1 MREEK
6 TAESTPAESV
16 EPENASAEV
25 AGVATPEP
33 GPETTAD
40 EPETEAKDE
49 ASSTGMAA
57 PAQKLSR
64 EELMDQLYQQWH
76 TELSENAERAGG
88 SSRNTGSIDLTHAH
102 PTGAAQLYS
111 HTATRISLLVRE
123 RNAQN
128 QAKRQLSILKDTVAA
143 MAEQYGHAP
152 VSLAIGSFTWTELP
166 EAYNSELW
174 ADSYDLTGELRLEPD
189 IANTAVV
196 QPVDGS
202 AQPLVD
208 SAAAAQESARGT
220 SPEIQE
226 AKTVTVPGLY
236 QQVRIQWRTDGDADL
251 QLSDKLDI
259 NPQVIRALRNNGGSP
274 EIISELRQLN
284 SQGVGAEQISQRLIA
299 LCQAYL
305 PGFAYESKTV
315 LGCFARPEKT
325 MLADLEAM
333 EPYIRTSGV
342 MFALAG
348 DEESRKLTSAPLL
361 PGLAED
367 RDPAVERGAGDLDV
381 RELDA
386 VEAVA
391 SGRSIVLDCP
401 PGSSRYAT
409 IASICADAAASGRS
423 VIVIPARASS
433 GQTLRTELE
442 NINLGELVADFSDVA
457 AVPMRLRTG
466 MRLAKPE
473 LDTDQ
478 TLRIREKLVASR
490 RELTQFVDQ
499 LHHTHADWGVSVHDL
514 LEKLAALTAD
524 PKGPRTRVRFAE
536 DTLRQ
541 LASDFTGVLTELNKA
556 AELGIFDPDAGPSAW
571 DGAEIADVETAQEAL
586 QQAQQLV
593 EVVPATVAQ
602 AFRAATET
610 GLRQAETMAEWFEQ
624 VEVLDGISD
633 SLDVFSP
640 QIFETS
646 PLNMAA
652 ATATRKWRE
661 AEGIKMSGGER
672 RRYRRQAQDL
682 VLPGVAPSNL
692 HEALLDANRRR
703 EVWAR
708 YTEQGGWPTLPD
720 GMAQIRE
727 NRAAVESEL
736 VELSAKLGG
745 RDLVELPFDQL
756 QSLLTGLIADADKL
770 SDLPERNSVLASLRA
785 QGLADFVLEMQLHP
799 ESDLA
804 AELELAYHSSLFE
817 RLIAASPLLAKLTPR
832 DLQTKLDTLREL
844 DRQHVAALS
853 GPVLTAVINTA
864 RTTMQ
869 SRRADTLKMDQLL
882 AKHATGVLRDVIA
895 TYARLAQVARPVWIV
910 PPTVTAEFI
919 PPMPWA
925 DLVIVEATD
934 AKSVAAMISP
944 MMRGR
949 QAVVVGDTR
958 RRSAGSAAELDVIGQ
973 FAQVL
978 PVCELP
984 TVRAM
989 HAEMSARAL
998 MAHGYADVLD
1008 GVPGLPRRDAT
1019 RLVQVDGRGIPP
1031 SGSDAVESTKV
1042 EVDAVVEEVIN
1053 HAISRPDETLAV
1065 VTISA
1070 THAQRVREALYK
1082 AAENST
1088 DITRLFRKDDGEPL
1102 LVADISQVAGLRR
1115 DHTILS
1121 VGFGKTV
1128 HGRVLHSFG
1137 QLAEPAGLAG
1147 LIDAVESARDTLT
1160 VVSALGPGEI
1170 DAQRVSTPGPQ
1181 LLAEL
1186 IERAAG
1192 AETVA
1197 EPVETAA
1204 EPAPLLADLAKR
1216 LADAGWQTR
1225 ADYGYP
1231 GTFRIP
1237 LVAGHPDI
1245 PGTWAVAIL
1254 LDDPEYVAQKS
1265 IRRRDRFRFTGLR
1278 ERGWRV
1284 YQTFSTSLFID
1295 PMGQADAVIALLEDA
1310 LISARP
1316 PAPVQVPEISDVDW
1330 GTELLNDIS
1339 NEHAASGVMP
1349 ALNDDG
1355 TLKGSDPQ
1363 LAQAEPDSADA
1374 EIAATESAPPRERDL
1389 ASRPPLTPGLQ
1400 LAAYSDDQLD
1410 DMLAWIASDNV
1421 PRSEPELV
1429 EELRAELDLQRR
1441 GAQIYA
1447 VLRNVVR
1454 RSGLAHS
1461 LDYQDG
1467 AELDTEPEP
1476 ETAPEPEA
1484 E

>member
-1 MREEK
+1 MRGEK
-6 TAESTPAESV
+6 AAESAAAENTEPENVSAEVDAASTDEPNSESASAEAETSSAEQLNESEQPTAESESVPAE
-16 EPENASAEV
+16 P
-25 AGVATPEP
+25 
-33 GPETTAD
+33 
-40 EPETEAKDE
+40 K
-49 ASSTGMAA
+49 
-57 PAQKLSR
+57 QKLSR
-64 EELMDQLYQQWH
+64 EQLIDQLYRQWH
-76 TELSENAERAGG
+76 TELAEKAENAGGG
-88 SSRNTGSIDLTHAH
+88 SGRNTGSIDLTHAH

-111 HTATRISLLVRE
+111 HAPTRISLLVRE

-128 QAKRQLSILKDTVAA
+128 QAKRQLSVLKETVSA
-143 MAEQYGHAP
+143 MAEKYGHAP
-152 VSLAIGSFTWTELP
+152 VSLAQGAFTWTELP
-166 EAYNSELW
+166 ETKDPELW
-174 ADSYDLTGELRLEPD
+174 ADSYDLTGELRLDPD
-189 IANTAVV
+189 MANTSVH
-196 QPVDGS
+196 QPVIDPH
-202 AQPLVD
+202 QPPAEATATPD
-208 SAAAAQESARGT
+208 A
-220 SPEIQE
+220 EIQE
-226 AKTVTVPGLY
+226 AKIVTVPGLF
-236 QQVRIQWRTDGDADL
+236 QQVRIKWRADGDADL
-251 QLSDKLDI
+251 QLSDKVDI
-259 NPQVIRALRNNGGSP
+259 NPQFIQALRSNGGSP
-274 EIISELRQLN
+274 EVISELRHLN
-284 SQGVGAEQISQRLIA
+284 SQGTDSAQILPRLIA
-299 LCQAYL
+299 LGQAHL
-305 PGFAYESKTV
+305 PGFSYDSKAV

-342 MFALAG
+342 MVALAG
-348 DEESRKLTSAPLL
+348 DEDSRKLTSAPLL
-361 PGLAED
+361 PGLVED

-381 RELDA
+381 GELDA

-401 PGSSRYAT
+401 PGAARYAT
-409 IASICADAAASGRS
+409 LASICADAAASGRS
-423 VIVIPARASS
+423 VVVIPARASS
-433 GQTLRTELE
+433 GQTLRAELE
-442 NINLGELVADFSDVA
+442 NINLGDLVADFSDVA

-478 TLRIREKLVASR
+478 TLRVREKLVEVR
-490 RELTQFVDQ
+490 RELADFVEQ
-499 LHHTHADWGVSVHDL
+499 LHQTHEDWGVSVHDL

-524 PKGPRTRVRFAE
+524 PTGPRTRVRFSKE
-536 DTLRQ
+536 TLQQ
-541 LASDFTGVLTELNKA
+541 LSGGFDEVLGDLNQA
-556 AELGIFDPDAGPSAW
+556 AELGIFDSDVAISAW
-571 DGAEIADVETAQEAL
+571 DGAEITDAEAGQDAL
-586 QQAQQLV
+586 EQAQRLV
-593 EVVPATVAQ
+593 KVVPATVAQ
-602 AFRAATET
+602 AYRAAGET
-610 GLRQAETMAEWFEQ
+610 GLRQAQTMAEWFEQ
-624 VEVLDGISD
+624 VDVLDGISD
-633 SLDVFSP
+633 SLDVFLP

-661 AEGIKMSGGER
+661 AEGIKMSGGDR

-692 HEALLDANRRR
+692 HEELLKADRRR

-727 NRAAVESEL
+727 NRVAVESEL
-736 VELSAKLGG
+736 QELAEKLGN
-745 RDLVELPFDQL
+745 RDLLNLPFDQL
-756 QSLLTGLIADADKL
+756 LNLLGGLISDADQL
-770 SDLPERNSVLASLRA
+770 AELPERNAILATLREH
-785 QGLADFVLEMQLHP
+785 GLADFVVDMQLHP
-799 ESDLA
+799 ESELA
-804 AELELAYHSSLFE
+804 AELELSYYSSLFE
-817 RLIAASPLLAKLTPR
+817 RLIASSPLLAKLTPR
-832 DLQTKLDTLREL
+832 DIQDKLVELREL
-844 DRQHVAALS
+844 DRRHVETLS

-864 RTTMQ
+864 RATMQ
-869 SRRADTLKMDQLL
+869 ARRADTLKMDQLL
-882 AKHATGVLRDVIA
+882 AKYSTGVLRDVIA
-895 TYARLAQVARPVWIV
+895 TYARLTQVARPVWIV

-934 AKSVAAMISP
+934 SDSVAAMISP

-958 RRSAGSAAELDVIGQ
+958 RRSAGNSEKLDVIGQ

-998 MAHGYADVLD
+998 MTHGYADVLD
-1008 GVPGLPRRDAT
+1008 GIPSLPRRGET

-1031 SGSDAVESTKV
+1031 AGSDAVESTKT

-1065 VTISA
+1065 VTISP
-1070 THAQRVREALYK
+1070 THAQRVRESLRK
-1082 AAENST
+1082 AAEEST
-1088 DITRLFRKDDGEPL
+1088 DIARLARKDSSEPL
-1102 LVADISQVAGLRR
+1102 LVADISQVTGLRR

-1147 LIDAVESARDTLT
+1147 LIDAVESARNSLT
-1160 VVSALGPGEI
+1160 VISALGPGEI
-1170 DAQRVSTPGPQ
+1170 DAERVSTPGPQ

-1186 IERAAG
+1186 IDRCAGSETTADSAAIG
-1192 AETVA
+1192 DEIS
-1197 EPVETAA
+1197 
-1204 EPAPLLADLAKR
+1204 PLLADLAKR
-1216 LADAGWQTR
+1216 LGDAGWQTC
-1225 ADYGYP
+1225 ANYGYP

-1254 LDDPEYVAQKS
+1254 VDNPEYVAQKS
-1265 IRRRDRFRFTGLR
+1265 LRRRDRFRFAGLS

-1284 YQTFSTSLFID
+1284 YQTYSTSLFID

-1310 LISARP
+1310 LIAARP
-1316 PAPVQVPEISDVDW
+1316 PAPIQVPEISEGDW
-1330 GTELLNDIS
+1330 GQELLNDIS

-1349 ALNDDG
+1349 ALNEDG
-1355 TLKGSDPQ
+1355 TLKGSTPEEDAADVAPT
-1363 LAQAEPDSADA
+1363 AADA
-1374 EIAATESAPPRERDL
+1374 APAEPRERDM
-1389 ASRPPLTPGLQ
+1389 ASRPQITSGLQ
-1400 LAAYSDDQLD
+1400 LAAYTDDQLD

-1429 EELRAELDLQRR
+1429 EELRTELDLQRR
-1441 GAQIYA
+1441 GVQIYA

-1454 RSGLAHS
+1454 RSGLAHQ
-1461 LDYQDG
+1461 LDYSD
-1467 AELDTEPEP
+1467 DEPEP
-1476 ETAPEPEA
+1476 ETDTA
-1484 E
+1484 EDE